1 MFTVKQVYNF
11 GLPKKTYT
19 QILLLAFFMSIYT
32 KLSMLPRRYD
42 NVWLCQEIFTG
53 NFDESGFLLYTT
65 TYRVRV
71 KFSVKVEERDWKYVY
86 IYIRAKF
93 KTKRMC
99 VCAKRSLLFFDHF
112 YIFCACTI
120 STLKTITFLIHCWQP
135 IFYQNIGFA
144 RFLSNFHKYY
154 FAVAWLY

>member
-99 VCAKRSLLFFDHF
+99 VCAKRSLLFFDHLYLLCLYHF
-112 YIFCACTI
+112 HSKNDNFFNSLLAA
-120 STLKTITFLIHCWQP
+120 
-135 IFYQNIGFA
+135 N
-144 RFLSNFHKYY
+144 FLSKHWICKIFIE
-154 FAVAWLY
+154 FS